1 MHLPFSVAAWA
12 AWAPGLTTPEAWTE
26 WARLGH
32 RAPVGADT
40 PPLTEVPAMAR
51 RRIEKMGRLAYQV
64 ATWVQGEAK
73 GEPLVFASRHGDA
86 NRSVELL
93 VSLAKHE
100 PLSPTSFAISV
111 HNAIGA
117 QYSIQRKD
125 TSNVVAVANG
135 PFTVEAAV
143 TEAMVLLGE
152 AGTEHVTMVVYDASP
167 SSFFAPY
174 YDEPEADYAWAWRL
188 KKGADFSLETLPAG
202 PITPRSTQP
211 HALEVL
217 RFFLDGSPSL
227 ERVDETAGWKW
238 SRRA

>member
-1 MHLPFSVAAWA
+1 MNVTFNVASWA
-12 AWAPGLTTPEAWTE
+12 AWAPGLSTPEAWSD
-26 WARLGH
+26 WAKTAAK
-32 RAPVGADT
+32 APQGAET

-64 ATWVQGEAK
+64 AQWVQGETR
-73 GEPLVFASRHGDA
+73 GEPLLFASRHGDA
-86 NRSVELL
+86 NRSVDLL
-93 VSLAKHE
+93 KSLAKDE
-100 PLSPTSFAISV
+100 PMSPTSFALSV

-125 TSNVVAVANG
+125 TANVTAVANG
-135 PFTVEAAV
+135 RFTVEAALL
-143 TEAMVLLGE
+143 EAWTLLAE
-152 AGTEHVTMVVYDASP
+152 APHVTMVVYDATP

-174 YDEPEADYAWAWRL
+174 YDEPEADFAWAWRL
-188 KKGADFSLETLPAG
+188 EKGDSFSLEAGAGGRTAAG
-202 PITPRSTQP
+202 PLP

-227 ERVDETAGWKW
+227 ERADDTAGWRW